1 MSDLSITDKI
11 ASTWLGKKSAVVRNI
26 IRHYLLQYHE
36 QKIVHNI
43 ILKMINFHFAAGMSG
58 MLMNSLR

>member
-11 ASTWLGKKSAVVRNI
+11 ASTWLGKKISGSEEYNPSLLVAVPRAEN
-26 IRHYLLQYHE
+26 RSQYNM
-36 QKIVHNI
+36 V
-43 ILKMINFHFAAGMSG
+43 NFHFAAGMSG